1 MRANS
6 GQRGE
11 KIFAFIAGVLMTAV
25 LVPALH
31 AQLRLG
37 GSRPAVLAPRRGA
50 PVQSG
55 NAAQG
60 ARRPAPSE
68 PALNLTLV
76 DPGPIGLQTTAATFP
91 LSVPT
96 AGIKIV
102 TAGPANAGDPL
113 KVGWARVDIPGNA
126 TNTIYFPQ
134 VVIGQGSTT
143 VFTIVNTSSAP
154 ISGTLVL
161 TAQDG
166 TPLIASQTDASPT
179 FSFPDD
185 GIALAG
191 SLSGVAT
198 FLLAQGGIISAVVGV
213 LESPLVQFATIPVD
227 NDTDTG
233 RRIGFAVANPTS
245 QAVTVK
251 VALVDDSGTV
261 VTDISPPEL
270 NPLGPGRQLAKFM
283 DELFPSLRK
292 FRGSMVLRAQGAGKI
307 VPVALLQRN
316 GLFSALP
323 VIPEKAPKVPD

>member
-1 MRANS
+1 
-6 GQRGE
+6 
-11 KIFAFIAGVLMTAV
+11 MTAV

-60 ARRPAPSE
+60 ARPPAPSR

-126 TNTIYFPQ
+126 IYFPQ

-143 VFTIVNTSSAP
+143 VFTIVNTASAA
-154 ISGTLVL
+154 INGTLVL
-161 TAQDG
+161 TAPDG
-166 TPLIASQTDASPT
+166 TPLIASQSDASPT

-185 GIALAG
+185 GIALSG

-198 FLLAQGGIISAVVGV
+198 FQLAEGGIIKSLVGV

-251 VALVDDSGTV
+251 VALFDESGKE
-261 VTDISPPEL
+261 VTDITPLEL